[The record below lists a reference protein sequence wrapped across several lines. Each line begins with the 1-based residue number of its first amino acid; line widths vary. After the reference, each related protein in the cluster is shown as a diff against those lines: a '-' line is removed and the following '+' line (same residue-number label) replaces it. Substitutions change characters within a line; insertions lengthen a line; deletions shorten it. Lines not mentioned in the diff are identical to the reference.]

1 MGFIQIFGIC
11 VAAFLWFKAIQR
23 FKQKRMPL
31 SEFIIW
37 SSIWAG
43 IIVVGFLP
51 ITVSFVAKLFG
62 IGRGIDVAVYLSII
76 VLFYLVFVLF
86 SRIDKQREE
95 ITKLVR
101 EIALKK
107 K

>member
-1 MGFIQIFGIC
+1 MGFIQILGIC
-11 VAAFLWFKAIQR
+11 VAVFLWIKAIQK

-37 SSIWAG
+37 SSVWVG
-43 IIVVGFLP
+43 MIVVGFLP
-51 ITVSFVAKLFG
+51 ITVSFIAKWFG

-86 SRIDKQREE
+86 SKIDKQREE
-95 ITKLVR
+95 ITRLVR